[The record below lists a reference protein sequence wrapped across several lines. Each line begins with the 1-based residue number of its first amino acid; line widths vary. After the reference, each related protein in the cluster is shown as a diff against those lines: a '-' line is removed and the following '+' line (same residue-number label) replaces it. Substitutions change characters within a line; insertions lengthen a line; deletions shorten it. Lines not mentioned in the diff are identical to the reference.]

1 METHNIMEREFFDR
15 VRTNP
20 KYHELVRKRG
30 SFTAM
35 LSFLMLVLYYAFI
48 AVLAFNPGLLGI
60 PLMSGHITTVGIPVG
75 VLIIVLSFVLTGI
88 YVRRANGEF
97 DELTRQIKEETR

>member
-1 METHNIMEREFFDR
+1 MEREFFNR
-15 VRTNP
+15 VRNHP
-20 KYHELVRKRG
+20 KYHELVQKRG
-30 SFTAM
+30 RFTTW
-35 LSFLMLVLYYAFI
+35 LSFLTLVLYYAFI

-60 PLMSGHITTVGIPVG
+60 PLMAGHITTVGIPVG

-88 YVRRANGEF
+88 YVRRANSEF